1 MKRLTN
7 RALHFDLRLNWA
19 AKLSADLVGPKSEVI
34 DDSMASLA
42 STESAACF

>member
-19 AKLSADLVGPKSEVI
+19 AKLSADLVGLKSEVI
-34 DDSMASLA
+34 DDSISASFA
-42 STESAACF
+42 KH

>member
-34 DDSMASLA
+34 DDSISASFA
-42 STESAACF
+42 KH